1 MRMYVK
7 DGVIRS
13 RNKIVLVLDSKQI
26 INPSEEEILSNGWI
40 EYVEVET
47 IEKAKQRK
55 ISEIE
60 SYDSS
65 ESVNECFIS
74 YYDQTIPYWVD
85 KSERNDLK
93 SAINDCILLGKD
105 TYRLDIRDL
114 GVSINVKCNDLLR
127 MLSALELYAIECYNK
142 TTDHIFAVNSLD
154 TIESVENYDYTQ
166 GYPDKL
172 TFEL

>member
-1 MRMYVK
+1 MKMYVK

-13 RNKIVLVLDSKQI
+13 RSRIVIIEDGKQI
-26 INPSEEEILSNGWI
+26 INPSENEILSNGWI
-40 EYVEVET
+40 EYVEIET

-60 SYDSS
+60 DYDSS
-65 ESVNECFIS
+65 ESVNQCFIS
-74 YYDQTIPYWVD
+74 YHGQTIPYWVD

-105 TYRLDIRDL
+105 NYRLDIRDL
-114 GVSINVKCNDLLR
+114 GVSINVKCSDLLR

-142 TTDHIFAVNSLD
+142 TTDHIFAVNNLQ
-154 TIESVENYDYTQ
+154 TIEEVENYDYRT

-172 TFEL
+172 TFVL

>member
-1 MRMYVK
+1 MKMYVK

-13 RNKIVLVLDSKQI
+13 RSRIVLIIDGKQI
-26 INPSEEEILSNGWI
+26 INPSENEILSNGWI
-40 EYVEVET
+40 EYVEIET

-60 SYDSS
+60 DYDSS
-65 ESVNECFIS
+65 ESVNQCFIS
-74 YYDQTIPYWVD
+74 YYGQTIPYWVD

-93 SAINDCILLGKD
+93 SAINDCILLGKEN
-105 TYRLDIRDL
+105 YRLDIRDL
-114 GVSINVKCNDLLR
+114 GVSINVKCSDLLR

-142 TTDHIFAVNSLD
+142 TTDHIFAVNSLY
-154 TIESVENYDYTQ
+154 TIESVESYDYTQ
-166 GYPDKL
+166 DYPNKL